1 MSTTGPSHAPP
12 SAAGTFTRK
21 SSGLVR
27 QVGTV
32 DTFFYG
38 MMQIAVAYVV
48 FTIAFWVLYPGASM
62 ELATIIVL
70 AGSIGLGLVYA
81 LFSSVYPR
89 SGGEYVFL
97 SRTTHPAVG
106 FVSSFIMMFWQ
117 SYYFGVNGAFLAL
130 YGLGPLFGV
139 LGFQLSSGPLTD
151 IGTFFGKDYGI
162 FTTGASVVLFFA
174 IVQSRGLGLYFKM
187 QKWASVVMLVSLAV
201 TLFVLLLTATGAID
215 FQSQFDSVAGAGSY
229 HKVLTDAAA
238 GGTNLHPG
246 VHLGP
251 TLKFMIWPAFSLFF
265 AVLSVSFSGEIK
277 NVKRGQ
283 LIGITCAMVVSALL
297 LVAIMFLGRMAVS
310 TDWLIAANSVGDKFP
325 LAVAPFINVLT
336 MIAGG
341 NWLLSIVMDL
351 WIIVIIMF
359 VAGTTLV
366 YSSRAM
372 LAWGLDGMAP
382 EKLSAVSEKR
392 HTPGV
397 AIVATSV
404 IALACLAVFSFTDQF
419 RILSGLGGMGA
430 TFFVACIVG
439 AVFPYVKRDTFEA
452 SPAAIRVGGIP
463 LMTIAGTI
471 GAIFLG
477 YLVTRSFV
485 DDAFG
490 ANSTTTIYTNI
501 GVLVAGIVWYLVT
514 RAVRSQEGVD
524 MGKRFAE
531 IPVE

>member
-1 MSTTGPSHAPP
+1 MSTSGPSPAPP

-27 QVGTV
+27 QVGTG

-38 MMQIAVAYVV
+38 MMQVAVAYVV

-70 AGSIGLGLVYA
+70 VGAIGLGLVYA

-97 SRTTHPAVG
+97 SRTTRPAIG

-130 YGLGPLFGV
+130 YGLGPLFSM
-139 LGFQLSSGPLTD
+139 LGIQLESQSLTD
-151 IGTFFGKDYGI
+151 VGTFFGKDYGI
-162 FTTGASVVLFFA
+162 FLTGASVVLFFA
-174 IVQSRGLGLYFKM
+174 VIQTRGLGLYFKI
-187 QKWASVVMLVSLAV
+187 QKWASFVMLGSLGI
-201 TLFVLLLTATGAID
+201 TLLVLLLTATGVID
-215 FQSQFDSVAGAGSY
+215 FQSQFDNVAGSGSY
-229 HKVLTDAAA
+229 HKVITDATAE
-238 GGTNLHPG
+238 GINLHPG
-246 VHLGP
+246 FKLGP
-251 TLKFMIWPAFSLFF
+251 TLQFMIWPAFSLFF

-283 LIGITCAMVVSALL
+283 LIGITSAMVVSALL
-297 LVAIMFLGRMAVS
+297 LVAIMFLGRTAVS
-310 TDWLIAANSVGDKFP
+310 TDWLIAANSVGEKFP
-325 LAVAPFINVLT
+325 LGVEPFINVLT

-351 WIIVIIMF
+351 WIILIIMF

-382 EKLSAVSEKR
+382 KSLSAVSEKH
-392 HTPGV
+392 HTPGA
-397 AIVATSV
+397 AIAATSV
-404 IALACLAVFSFTDQF
+404 IALGCLAVFSFTDQF

-430 TFFVACIVG
+430 VFFVMCVVG
-439 AVFPYVKRDTFEA
+439 ALFPYVKRNTFEA

-463 LMTIAGTI
+463 LITIAGTI

-501 GVLVAGIVWYLVT
+501 GVLVVGILWYLVA
-514 RAVRSQEGVD
+514 RAVRAKEGVD

>member
-1 MSTTGPSHAPP
+1 MSTSGTSPAPP
-12 SAAGTFTRK
+12 TAAGTFTRK

-27 QVGTV
+27 QVGTA

-48 FTIAFWVLYPGASM
+48 FIVATWALYPGSSM
-62 ELATIIVL
+62 ELATFIVL
-70 AGSIGLGLVYA
+70 FGAIALGLVYA

-97 SRTTHPAVG
+97 SRTTHPGVG
-106 FVSSFIMMFWQ
+106 FVSSFVMTFWQ

-130 YGLGPLFGV
+130 FGLGPLFAV
-139 LGFQLSSGPLTD
+139 LGLQLDSSALTD
-151 IGTFFGKDYGI
+151 ISSFFAKDYGI
-162 FTTGASVVLFFA
+162 FLTGASVVLFFA
-174 IVQSRGLGLYFKM
+174 VIQSRGMKLYFTI
-187 QKWASVVMLVSLAV
+187 QKHASYVVLVSLGI
-201 TLFVLLLTATGAID
+201 TLLVLLLTATGAID
-215 FQSQFDSVAGAGSY
+215 FASHFDKLAGSGAYDRVTADATAAGA
-229 HKVLTDAAA
+229 
-238 GGTNLHPG
+238 NLHPG
-246 VHLGP
+246 TKLGP
-251 TLKFMIWPAFSLFF
+251 TLEFMIWPAFSLFF

-283 LIGITCAMVVSALL
+283 MIGITSAMVVSAFLL
-297 LVAIMFLGRMAVS
+297 IALMFLGRKAVG
-310 TDWLIAANSVGDKFP
+310 TEWLLAATSPDGSFP
-325 LAVAPFINVLT
+325 LDTGAFINVLA
-336 MIAGG
+336 MMAGG
-341 NWLLSIVMDL
+341 NWFLSIVEDL
-351 WIIVIIMF
+351 WVILIIMF

-382 EKLSAVSEKR
+382 ERLSAVSEKR

-397 AIVATSV
+397 AIATTSLL
-404 IALACLAVFSFTDQF
+404 ALALLAVFSFTDEF

-430 TFFVACIVG
+430 TFFVACVIG
-439 AVFPYVKRDTFEA
+439 AVFPYIKRDTFEA
-452 SPAAIRVGGIP
+452 SPAAIRWGGIP
-463 LMTIAGTI
+463 LMTIAGTV

-490 ANSTTTIYTNI
+490 ATSSTTIRTNI
-501 GVLVAGIVWYLVT
+501 GVLVVGILWYLVA
-514 RAVRSQEGVD
+514 RAVRAKEGVD
-524 MGKRFAE
+524 MSKRFAE